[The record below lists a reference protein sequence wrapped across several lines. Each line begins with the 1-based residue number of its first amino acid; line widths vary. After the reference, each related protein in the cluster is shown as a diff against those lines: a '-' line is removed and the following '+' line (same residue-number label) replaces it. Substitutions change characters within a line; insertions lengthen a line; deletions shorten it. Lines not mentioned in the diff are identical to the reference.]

1 MANKTR
7 WIKSRIKS
15 VNETKKITRAMYLIS
30 ASKMKRSRDRLDS
43 TRPYFEKI
51 NEFMKDLVVHGMQ
64 TNHILFEGSY
74 KEGQKR
80 LGVIVI
86 SGDKGLCG
94 GYNANVIRSTLN
106 LYENLSNK
114 GEVIFF
120 PIGTVGKNFLSRH
133 GYKVEDNF
141 NYQTQSVSVKVAK
154 GIAQNVVKKYYRGD
168 IHELYIIYTKLISTI
183 KQDVVVKK
191 LLPLDPSE
199 FVSGEFKK
207 DETIRYEPSPTNV
220 LDVVIYEYL
229 KGIIF
234 GAMMDSYVSELA
246 ARMTAMDNA
255 TKSADEMIQ
264 KLVLK
269 LNRERQAVITQEISE
284 IISGAAAL
292 K

>member
-7 WIKSRIKS
+7 WIKSRIRS
-15 VNETKKITRAMYLIS
+15 VSETKKITRAMYLIS
-30 ASKMKRSRDRLDS
+30 ASKMKRARDRLDS

-51 NEFMKDLVVHGMQ
+51 QEFMKDLVVHGIKA
-64 TNHILFEGSY
+64 NHILFEGSY

-80 LGVIVI
+80 IGVIVI

-94 GYNANVIRSTLN
+94 GYNANVLKNMLN
-106 LYENLSNK
+106 LYEKISKDKDVL
-114 GEVIFF
+114 FF
-120 PIGTVGKNFLSRH
+120 PIGNVGKNFLERH
-133 GYKVEDNF
+133 GYKVADNF
-141 NYQTQSVSVKVAK
+141 NYQTQLVSVKVVK
-154 GIAQNVVKKYYRGD
+154 LIAQEVIRRYYKGD

-183 KQDVVVKK
+183 KQDVIVKK
-191 LLPLDPSE
+191 LLPLDAAE
-199 FVSGEFKK
+199 FVTGEVKTNESIK
-207 DETIRYEPSPTNV
+207 YEPSLTDV

-234 GAMMDSYVSELA
+234 GAMMDSYVSELV

-264 KLVLK
+264 KLILK